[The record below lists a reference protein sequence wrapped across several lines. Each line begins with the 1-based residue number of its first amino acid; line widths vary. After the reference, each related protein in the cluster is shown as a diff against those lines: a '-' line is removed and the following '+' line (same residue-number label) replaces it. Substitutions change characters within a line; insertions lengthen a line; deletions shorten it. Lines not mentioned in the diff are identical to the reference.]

1 MNPEEVISLLERI
14 GQMISPAAQQV
25 WLITVRN
32 IIVQGYTCLVWAVVT
47 LLAALVSL
55 KVGFHGLGL
64 QRKCNRENWRDRD
77 SADNFTFGGFAAF
90 VISILVFASLIT
102 SAVSYLSVPEYYA
115 MQRLMNLLQ
124 GK

>member
-1 MNPEEVISLLERI
+1 MNPEGVVSLLERI

-25 WLITVRN
+25 WIITVRN

-47 LLAALVSL
+47 FLGALVSL

-64 QRKCNRENWRDRD
+64 QRKCDREHCRETN
-77 SADNFTFGGFAAF
+77 SANDFVATGLFLFA
-90 VISILVFASLIT
+90 LFAVLFAILIT

-115 MQRLMNLLQ
+115 MQRLINMLQ

>member
-1 MNPEEVISLLERI
+1 MNSEEVISLLERI

-25 WLITVRN
+25 WIITVRN

-55 KVGFHGLGL
+55 KVGFYGLGL
-64 QRKCNRENWRDRD
+64 QRKCDREDWRTIQ
-77 SADNFTFGGFAAF
+77 SAESFIAVGFFLFVLFTLLFA
-90 VISILVFASLIT
+90 ILIT